1 MLPTPMEVLGGEG
14 LCAFSSRGSLSL
26 EGQGHGGWETPSR
39 SSEWRPCRSLF
50 VDAVNLEAWKQAALR
65 DLLEKRPPRVQ
76 APGLL
81 WEAVTHVF

>member
-65 DLLEKRPPRVQ
+65 DLLEKRLPRVQ

>member
-1 MLPTPMEVLGGEG
+1 M
-14 LCAFSSRGSLSL
+14 
-26 EGQGHGGWETPSR
+26 
-39 SSEWRPCRSLF
+39 F